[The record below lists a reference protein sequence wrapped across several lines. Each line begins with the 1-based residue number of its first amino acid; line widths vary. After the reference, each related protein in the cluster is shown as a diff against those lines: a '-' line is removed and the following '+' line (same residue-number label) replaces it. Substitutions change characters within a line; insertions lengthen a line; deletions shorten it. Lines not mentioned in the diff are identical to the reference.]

1 MTKIPLILR
10 LKKQIHRNVAE
21 AQDLIVRALYDVF
34 PDAVLHGGTAI
45 WRCYNGNRFSE
56 DIDAYILK
64 EQDKLKEFFENLKKI
79 GFAVHKKKVSERS
92 IFSTLELNR
101 TIVRFEAL
109 FKDASKKSSLREYET
124 ADGNLITVNTLSPE
138 SLIKEKVDAYLN
150 RLKVRDFYDIFF
162 LIRYAKT
169 EEISSSLKKLAENFK
184 KPVDEKELRVLL
196 TEGITPDT
204 EKMLEY
210 IKNKVH

>member
-1 MTKIPLILR
+1 MVKIPLVLR

-21 AQDLIVRALYDVF
+21 AQDLIVRALYDIF

-56 DIDAYILK
+56 DVDAYIFK
-64 EQDKLKEFFENLKKI
+64 EQGKIKEFFENLKRV

-109 FKDASKKSSLREYET
+109 FKGASEKSSLREYET
-124 ADGNLITVNTLSPE
+124 ADGNFITVNTLSPE
-138 SLIKEKVDAYLN
+138 SLVKEKVDAYLN
-150 RLKVRDFYDIFF
+150 RAKVRDFYDIFF
-162 LIRYAKT
+162 LIRYAESK
-169 EEISSSLKKLAENFK
+169 EISSYLKKLVENFK

-196 TEGITPDT
+196 IEGIIPDT
-204 EKMLEY
+204 EKMLDY
-210 IKNKVH
+210 IKRACK